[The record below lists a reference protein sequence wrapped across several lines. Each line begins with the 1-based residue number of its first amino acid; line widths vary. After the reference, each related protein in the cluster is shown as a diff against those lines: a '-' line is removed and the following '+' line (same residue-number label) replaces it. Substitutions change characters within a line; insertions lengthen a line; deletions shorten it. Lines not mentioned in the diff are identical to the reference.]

1 MESAPGRAR
10 AVAGGEHT
18 LYHAK
23 DGRVYSFGSCGLGWN
38 RLREMK
44 EGFFRAISAFE
55 KAETI
60 ASGYYHNLAVTAGG
74 DLYSWGCGTFP
85 DGQGEGSK
93 PALGQGLDAEDKGA
107 FPAQVTSEVAD
118 VAAGAYHSVALTKA
132 GEVLTF
138 GAGQLGQL
146 GRSMP
151 EGETDASGLPI
162 DATPRPV
169 EGLPGGESFHIGAGF
184 YNTFVA
190 CRKSGKLYCSG
201 ENQNTQC
208 GFQDGFGTY

>member
-1 MESAPGRAR
+1 M
-10 AVAGGEHT
+10 
-18 LYHAK
+18 K
-23 DGRVYSFGSCGLGWN
+23 D
-38 RLREMK
+38 
-44 EGFFRAISAFE
+44 GFFRAKAAFREE

-85 DGQGEGSK
+85 EGQGEGSK
-93 PALGQGLDAEDKGA
+93 PALGQGVNAEDKGA
-107 FPAQVTSEVAD
+107 FPAQVPGVSEVAD

-146 GRSMP
+146 GRRMP
-151 EGETDASGLPI
+151 QGETDASGLPI

-169 EGLPGGESFHIGAGF
+169 EGLPGGETNYQIGAGF
-184 YNTFVA
+184 YNTFVV
-190 CRKSGKLYCSG
+190 CRKSGRLYCSG

-208 GFQDGFGTY
+208 GFQRGVKNLEKMS